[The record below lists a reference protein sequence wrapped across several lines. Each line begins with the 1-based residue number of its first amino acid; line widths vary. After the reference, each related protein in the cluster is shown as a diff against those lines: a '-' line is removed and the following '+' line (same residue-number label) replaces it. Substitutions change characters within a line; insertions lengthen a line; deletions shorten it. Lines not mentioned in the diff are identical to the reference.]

1 MKFVLW
7 EVEGITNILIS
18 YCWREKPFSTK
29 VLIKLYCFQFEM
41 TLAPTGM
48 GLTPCPSESVYMYGV
63 QQQKENINTAGG
75 QDILPYRPTK
85 LG

>member
-1 MKFVLW
+1 
-7 EVEGITNILIS
+7 
-18 YCWREKPFSTK
+18 
-29 VLIKLYCFQFEM
+29 M